1 MTIRKIVE
9 FPNPV
14 LEVKCEKVTVFDKQ
28 LKTLIKDMFDTM
40 YDADGVGLAAPQIG
54 IPKQIAVVDVGDDSD
69 QIVLINPEVLA
80 ASGTQTGPEGCLS
93 FPGLFGDV
101 ERPLNVTVK
110 AQNAQGKE
118 FTLKADGFLARALLH
133 EIDHLHGVL
142 FTSKVIS
149 YYENEELEG

>member
-9 FPNPV
+9 YPNPV
-14 LEVKCEKVTVFDKQ
+14 LETKCEKVTTFDKK

-69 QIVLINPEVLA
+69 QIVLINPEVLSA
-80 ASGTQTGPEGCLS
+80 TGTQTGPEGCLS

-101 ERPLNVTVK
+101 ERPLNVSVK
-110 AQNAQGKE
+110 AQNREGKE
-118 FTLKADGFLARALLH
+118 FTLKAEGFLARALLH

-142 FTSKVIS
+142 FTSKVIA
-149 YYENEELEG
+149 YYEKEEMEG